1 MSLRDELLERERAF
15 WGAGGDA
22 DFYRANFAD
31 DGHCVFAV
39 GILDKDAT
47 LRGIAGGLPWSDLQV
62 SEVVATPIGDDAAS
76 IVYRGSALPQGGD
89 ERYETYVS
97 SVYVRR
103 DGRWQLFLHQHVPP
117 ATTDG

>member
-1 MSLRDELLERERAF
+1 MSLQDELLDQERAF

-22 DFYRANFAD
+22 DFYREHFAD

-39 GILDKDAT
+39 GILDKDAV
-47 LRGIAGGLPWSDLQV
+47 LQAIAAGAPWTDLQV
-62 SEVVATPIGDDAAS
+62 DEVSVAPIGDDAAA
-76 IVYRGSALPQGGD
+76 IAYRASALPEGGD
-89 ERYETYVS
+89 VRYETYVS

-117 ATTDG
+117 A